1 VYSFGEFL
9 NRNNNPGANREKGTP
24 PVKQQTTRE
33 ETPSINPYEALESW
47 ARANVQDFIQGLL
60 EQEVNEFI
68 GRLKSERHVG
78 LGRRV
83 YRNGHGNIRNF
94 GMMGSTIEIR
104 RPRIRNSEE
113 RFESRIIP
121 LFRRKSKELEA
132 MLPELYL
139 HGLAKGDF
147 ALALGGLLGDGA
159 PLSRSS
165 IERLKASWQL
175 EREEWK
181 SRDLSELEI
190 VYIWADGLYVKA
202 GLEDQKG
209 GAPRDYRCNNRWQKV
224 LLACESGQRE
234 SKEAWLLII
243 RDLIARGLRLPKLTT
258 ADGHLGIWAALGEI
272 HPNGAEQRCWNHKIC
287 NVLDKRPKKEQPA
300 AKQLLR
306 SMSYAESRA
315 ECEKQRDQFI
325 SRYRK
330 SYPKATETLLSD
342 WDRMVTLYSFPKEHW
357 VHLRTTNIVESP
369 FDMIRLRTNAARR
382 FKRVDNAT
390 SIIWKLLMI
399 GEKAWRSLKG
409 AELLRDV
416 FDGKRFIDGMAS
428 RKAEKEKERICA

>member
-1 VYSFGEFL
+1 M
-9 NRNNNPGANREKGTP
+9 
-24 PVKQQTTRE
+24 KQQNTRE
-33 ETPSINPYEALESW
+33 ETASINPYEALESW
-47 ARANVQDFIQGLL
+47 ARAKVQDFIQGLL

-68 GRLKSERHVG
+68 GRLKSERHAG
-78 LGRRV
+78 PGRRV
-83 YRNGHGNIRNF
+83 YRNGHGKTRNF
-94 GMMGSTIEIR
+94 GMMGGTIQIR
-104 RPRIRNSEE
+104 RPRVRNSED

-121 LFRRKSKELEA
+121 LFRRKSKELGA

-147 ALALGGLLGDGA
+147 ELALRGLLGDGA

-181 SRDLSELEI
+181 SRDLSELEV

-202 GLEDQKG
+202 GIEDQKAALLVII
-209 GAPRDYRCNNRWQKV
+209 GATTDGRKV
-224 LLACESGQRE
+224 LLACESGERE

-243 RDLIARGLRLPKLTT
+243 RDLIARGLRLPKLTV

-272 HPNGAEQRCWNHKIC
+272 HPKGSEQRCWNHKIC
-287 NVLDKRPKKEQPA
+287 NVLDKLPRKEQPA

-306 SMSYAESRA
+306 TMSYAESRA
-315 ECEKQRDQFI
+315 ECERQRDRFI
-325 SRYRK
+325 ARYRK
-330 SYPKATETLLSD
+330 SYPKAIETLLND
-342 WDRMVTLYSFPKEHW
+342 WDRMVTLYAFPKEHW

-369 FDMIRLRTNAARR
+369 FDMVRLRTNAARR
-382 FKRVDNAT
+382 FKRVENAT
-390 SIIWKLLMI
+390 AIIWKLLMI
-399 GEKAWRSLKG
+399 GEKAWRCLKG

-416 FDGKRFIDGMAS
+416 YDGKKFADGKCIRRVGS
-428 RKAEKEKERICA
+428 VKEAAA